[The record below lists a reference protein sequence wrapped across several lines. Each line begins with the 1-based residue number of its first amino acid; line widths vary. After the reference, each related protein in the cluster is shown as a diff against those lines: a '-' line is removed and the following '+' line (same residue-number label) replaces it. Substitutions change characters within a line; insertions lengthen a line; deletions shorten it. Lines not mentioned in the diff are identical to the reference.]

1 MNQKKT
7 ISKVYNSKVFW
18 IIISLLCS
26 FVMWAYITSPNSSD
40 FQKTFRGVQ
49 VEFAGQEKLLS
60 DRDLSI
66 SSVDTQSV
74 TVTLRGSRNSVGKLK
89 ASDIK
94 ARFENGILVITLPS
108 EKQKQIESKE
118 MISID

>member
-74 TVTLRGSRNSVGKLK
+74 TVTLRGSRNSVG
-89 ASDIK
+89 
-94 ARFENGILVITLPS
+94 
-108 EKQKQIESKE
+108 Q
-118 MISID
+118 